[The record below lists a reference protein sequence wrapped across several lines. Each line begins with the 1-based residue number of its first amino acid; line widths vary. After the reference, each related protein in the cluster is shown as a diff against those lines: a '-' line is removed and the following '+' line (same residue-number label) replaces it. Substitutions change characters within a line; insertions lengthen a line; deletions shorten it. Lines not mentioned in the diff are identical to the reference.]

1 MLYVNRILRIIRR
14 DILRDPFL
22 IEMQRWF
29 DADGDNLLRYKYPL
43 NADSIVW
50 DLGGYLGDY
59 TYQIRMKYNSK
70 VYLFEPIP
78 KFYESC
84 SQRFQNDQNV
94 VCLPF
99 GLSNHTGES
108 LMNENDDKSS
118 FEKPNDNTSNNVIA
132 RLESVTE
139 TFENLG
145 TNQIDLLKINIEG
158 GEYDVLEALLNA
170 KLMTRIRFLQV
181 QFHKYAPQSAVRRSR
196 IRNDLS
202 LTHREMWNYPF
213 VWESWELK
221 EKK

>member
-22 IEMQRWF
+22 IEIQRWF

-59 TYQIRMKYNSK
+59 TYQIRMKYNCK
-70 VYLFEPIP
+70 VYLFEPIS

-99 GLSNHTGES
+99 GLSNHTGEFE
-108 LMNENDDKSS
+108 MNENDDKSS
-118 FEKPNDNTSNNVIA
+118 FEKPNDNISNNVIA

-158 GEYDVLEALLNA
+158 GEFDVLEALLDSSYINQV
-170 KLMTRIRFLQV
+170 RFLQV
-181 QFHKYAPQSAVRRSR
+181 QFHNFIPESNFRRKI
-196 IRNDLS
+196 IRDRLS
-202 LTHREMWNYPF
+202 NTHQEMWNYPF

-221 EKK
+221 